1 MPSTRGQNR
10 QLRDMWF
17 MLESKPKTNNIQ
29 NSLRKDETMTF
40 EQAQQIIENIVEA
53 AYLNARDIDQDE
65 AQQID
70 QASEIYFEKVNNLLN
85 KEIENNV

>member
-1 MPSTRGQNR
+1 
-10 QLRDMWF
+10 

-70 QASEIYFEKVNNLLN
+70 QATTIYFEKVNNLLN

>member
-1 MPSTRGQNR
+1 
-10 QLRDMWF
+10 
-17 MLESKPKTNNIQ
+17 
-29 NSLRKDETMTF
+29 MTF

-70 QASEIYFEKVNNLLN
+70 QATTIYFEKVNNLLN

>member
-1 MPSTRGQNR
+1 
-10 QLRDMWF
+10 

>member
-1 MPSTRGQNR
+1 
-10 QLRDMWF
+10 
-17 MLESKPKTNNIQ
+17 
-29 NSLRKDETMTF
+29 MTF
-40 EQAQQIIENIVEA
+40 KQAQQIIENIVEA

-85 KEIENNV
+85 KEIKNNV

>member
-1 MPSTRGQNR
+1 
-10 QLRDMWF
+10 

-70 QASEIYFEKVNNLLN
+70 QATTIYFEKVNNLLN
-85 KEIENNV
+85 KEIDNDKTK

>member
-1 MPSTRGQNR
+1 
-10 QLRDMWF
+10 

-70 QASEIYFEKVNNLLN
+70 QATTIYFEKVNNLLN
-85 KEIENNV
+85 KEIDNDKIK